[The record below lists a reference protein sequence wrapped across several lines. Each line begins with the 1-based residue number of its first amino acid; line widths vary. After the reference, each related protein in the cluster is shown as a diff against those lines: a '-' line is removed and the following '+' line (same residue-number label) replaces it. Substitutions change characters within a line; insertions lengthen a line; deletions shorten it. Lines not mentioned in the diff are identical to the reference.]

1 MTEEKEKEKKFY
13 TAKYD
18 RVFKTIFCN
27 EDDPTLLKELLER
40 ILKRTRFQ
48 PGIQVRTPGV
58 YHRQGRG
65 QVARGYLH

>member
-1 MTEEKEKEKKFY
+1 MTKEKEEEKKFY

-40 ILKRTRFQ
+40 ILKQKHFKIEEKKWKKQ
-48 PGIQVRTPGV
+48 K
-58 YHRQGRG
+58 
-65 QVARGYLH
+65 LK